1 MKKQKELKNKSN
13 KMKMKSTPNIW
24 ITDNYFDQIKMSE
37 NNNKSPRIKKT
48 ILEKRFYTDINQF
61 PKMKIS
67 SSQRI
72 IIKSRNK
79 VELKNYFSSNDLFY

>member
-1 MKKQKELKNKSN
+1 
-13 KMKMKSTPNIW
+13 
-24 ITDNYFDQIKMSE
+24 MSE

-48 ILEKRFYTDINQF
+48 ILEKRFYADINPF

>member
-1 MKKQKELKNKSN
+1 
-13 KMKMKSTPNIW
+13 
-24 ITDNYFDQIKMSE
+24 MSE

-72 IIKSRNK
+72 IINQEIK
-79 VELKNYFSSNDLFY
+79 VKLKKLFFK